1 MARHMEL
8 SQVSKGLLK
17 TIADISGKLEGA
29 YNIRSNGK
37 GVERFSTDSI
47 KITPKEDKPG
57 INITVKPFSK
67 GGNVHI
73 PVIITEAGITDLV
86 YNDFFIGEGAEVTIV
101 AGCGIYN
108 CGCDK
113 SQHDGIHTFRIGK
126 NAVVKYVEKHYG
138 EGEGTGE
145 KVLNPTTIV
154 YMEQGASCE
163 MEMVQIGG
171 VTSTKRDTE
180 AFLEK
185 DAKLIVTERI
195 MTHEHQTAYSNMMVH
210 LDGTGSSTQIISRS
224 VAKEGSIQVFHPIAQ
239 GNNICKAHIQCD
251 AILMDHAKVRSIP
264 EIEANHVEA
273 QIIHEAAIGRI
284 NDEQLLKLETLG
296 LSEEEAEQVI
306 IEAFL
311 E

>member
-1 MARHMEL
+1 MEL
-8 SQVSKGLLK
+8 GQVSKNLLK
-17 TIADISGKLEGA
+17 TIADMSGKIVGA

-47 KITPKEDKPG
+47 IISSKEDKPG
-57 INITVKPFSK
+57 INITVIPFSK

-73 PVIITEAGITDLV
+73 PVIITESGINDLV

-101 AGCGIYN
+101 AGCGIHN
-108 CGCDK
+108 CGCDT
-113 SQHDGIHTFRIGK
+113 SQHDGVHTFKIGK
-126 NAVVKYVEKHYG
+126 NAKVKYVEKHYG
-138 EGEGTGE
+138 EGEGSGDRI
-145 KVLNPTTIV
+145 LNPTTIV
-154 YMEQGASCE
+154 YMEEGANCE

-195 MTHEHQTAYSNMMVH
+195 LTQQSQAAQSNMMVH
-210 LDGTGSSTQIISRS
+210 LDGEGSSTQIVSRS
-224 VAKEGSIQVFHPIAQ
+224 VAKEESTQVFHPVAQ

-264 EIEANHVEA
+264 EIEANHVDA

-296 LSEEEAEQVI
+296 LSEQEAEQVI
-306 IEAFL
+306 VNAFL